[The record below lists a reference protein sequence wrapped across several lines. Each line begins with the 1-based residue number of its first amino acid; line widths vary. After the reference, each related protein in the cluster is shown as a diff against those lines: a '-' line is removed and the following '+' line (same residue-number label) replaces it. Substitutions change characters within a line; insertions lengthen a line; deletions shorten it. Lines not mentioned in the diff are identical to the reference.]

1 MNATDRITR
10 IDSYRHLPDNVI
22 RLDERREKREPQKW
36 WEKAQA
42 GQLVRKDMTGSGPD
56 AA

>member
-1 MNATDRITR
+1 MTLTERITSL
-10 IDSYRHLPDNVI
+10 DEYRRTRDNVI
-22 RLDERREKREPQKW
+22 PFERREKREPQKW

>member
-1 MNATDRITR
+1 VTLTERITR
-10 IDSYRHLPDNVI
+10 IEAARRLPDNVI
-22 RLDERREKREPQKW
+22 PFRREERRAPQKW

-42 GQLVRKDMTGSGPD
+42 GELVRKDFTGQGPD